1 MFSLDLLVHF
11 IDRLN
16 AVQFV
21 FLGCLA
27 FGLGLPATVIFLH
40 DVVRPLVKRFCPPD
54 RRESP
59 ASAVTAPVGVTGRR
73 GTRQP
78 SKNRLEWL
86 HISLFLEDLP
96 TRSGVSHG

>member
-1 MFSLDLLVHF
+1 MPSLS
-11 IDRLN
+11 
-16 AVQFV
+16 VQQVLSDEFREV
-21 FLGCLA
+21 
-27 FGLGLPATVIFLH
+27 TH
-40 DVVRPLVKRFCPPD
+40 DCPPD

-86 HISLFLEDLP
+86 HISLFLETLP
-96 TRSGVSHG
+96 KRGGIPS